1 LSKLGITAGANAT
14 RRSPGKLSLGIPTIM
29 PLPPLYLFASWSSGF
44 LPARLFPNSLS
55 LFMIT
60 AEEQIY
66 QALAN
71 FEEACGNFWWISET
85 IRQNVVLISR
95 PVCLRIKGRGWGS

>member
-29 PLPPLYLFASWSSGF
+29 PLPPPSS
-44 LPARLFPNSLS
+44 SLLGLLTS
-55 LFMIT
+55 CRRDFSPELLSPFMIT
-60 AEEQIY
+60 PEEQIY

-71 FEEACGNFWWISET
+71 FEEACGNF
-85 IRQNVVLISR
+85 
-95 PVCLRIKGRGWGS
+95 